1 MKRTKVVISTSLDP
15 WKNLSIE
22 EFLVNNHNEEYGVL
36 YLWKNDKTVVIGKNQ
51 NPWRECNIPL
61 IDKDGVKLSRR
72 MTGGGAV
79 YHGLGNLNFSFVM
92 NKEDYDLDRQ
102 LKVILGMCRE
112 LGIDGQ
118 LTGRNDLT
126 VNGRKF
132 SGNAFYHGASV
143 SLHHGTL
150 LINENMSNLAKYLKV
165 SKEKISSKGVTSVK
179 SRVAN
184 LAAYYEGLSTEKVTE
199 MCTRSFIKEYSQNEN
214 DVIIEK
220 DPLWF
225 DNDEIK
231 RLYDKNASWDWRYGR
246 AAKFQVVLETRFDW
260 GEIQIHLNTKNA
272 IINEATIYSDCLDQ
286 DFIEDLPKLFVGE
299 KYNSEILANELR
311 DATSIPRRKNMLE
324 DIAKWIEDKM
334 F

>member
-1 MKRTKVVISTSLDP
+1 MKQAKVIISTSLDP

-22 EFLVNNHNEEYGVL
+22 EFLVTNLKKDSCVL

-61 IDKDGVKLSRR
+61 IEKDGVKLSRR
-72 MTGGGAV
+72 ITGGGAV

-92 NKEDYDLDRQ
+92 NKGDYDLNRQ
-102 LKVILGMCRE
+102 LKVILDMCSE
-112 LGIDGQ
+112 LGIDGE

-132 SGNAFYHGASV
+132 SGNAFYHGSSV

-165 SKEKISSKGVTSVK
+165 SKEKMSSKGVTSVK
-179 SRVAN
+179 SRVSN
-184 LAAYYEGLSTEKVTE
+184 LATYYEGLSTEKVTD
-199 MCTRSFIKEYSQNEN
+199 MCIRSFINEYSQDEN

-225 DNDEIK
+225 ENEEIK
-231 RLYDKNASWDWRYGR
+231 KLYEKNASWDWRYGR
-246 AAKFQVVLETRFDW
+246 VPEFQVVLETRLSW
-260 GEIQIHLNTKNA
+260 GEIQIHLNMKNA
-272 IINEATIYSDCLDQ
+272 IIKEVIIYSDCLDQ
-286 DFIEDLPKLFVGE
+286 EFIDDLPKLFIGQ
-299 KYNSEILANELR
+299 KYNSEILADKLR
-311 DATSIPRRKNMLE
+311 GNTAIPSRKNMLE
-324 DIAKWIEDKM
+324 DIAEWIENKM